1 MKTIAVTGTP
11 CTGKTTYSK
20 KLANK
25 KKYFY
30 INLNDF
36 IKENKLREKYDRK
49 RKTYEV
55 DVKKLNKKLISFI
68 KKFNGKGIVI
78 DGHLSHY
85 LPKKYVNKVII
96 VKTSLKNLK
105 KRLEK
110 RGYNKLKVRENLEAE
125 IFDVCFEE
133 AKELGHKVEVVE
145 N

>member
-68 KKFNGKGIVI
+68 NLSVDVLNFNVPKISLALLIFFSVISTRTVLPGSILLPIKTPTEFPHFLVFVVISNIV
-78 DGHLSHY
+78 
-85 LPKKYVNKVII
+85 
-96 VKTSLKNLK
+96 
-105 KRLEK
+105 
-110 RGYNKLKVRENLEAE
+110 
-125 IFDVCFEE
+125 
-133 AKELGHKVEVVE
+133 
-145 N
+145 

>member
-1 MKTIAVTGTP
+1 M
-11 CTGKTTYSK
+11 
-20 KLANK
+20 
-25 KKYFY
+25 
-30 INLNDF
+30 
-36 IKENKLREKYDRK
+36 
-49 RKTYEV
+49 
-55 DVKKLNKKLISFI
+55 
-68 KKFNGKGIVI
+68 
-78 DGHLSHY
+78 
-85 LPKKYVNKVII
+85 NKVII